1 MFLFANLVYLIKFA
15 FVQIKIVSTFLLIR
29 DNMPKS
35 QYKYNPKTLSYDKVK
50 VSAKTW
56 LIKIFSF
63 IATTLVFAGVVI
75 FVAYS
80 FFESPK
86 ERMQKREVEQLKFKY
101 SILNDQIDN
110 MSVVLQDI
118 QNRDDN
124 IYRVIFEAEPIP
136 SSIRKAGYGGANR
149 YAKLD
154 GYRNSELIIETSRK
168 LDKIASQ
175 LYVQSTS
182 FDEVFNMAINKAEML
197 ACLPAIQPVRNVD
210 LKRISSYYG
219 YRTDPF
225 YKVKK
230 FHSGVDFSAP
240 TGTEVYA
247 TGNGVVK
254 FIRKSRRGYG
264 NVVIIDHGYG
274 YHTLYAH
281 LYEFKVKRGEKVKR
295 GQLIAL
301 VGNTG
306 KSTAP
311 HLHYEV
317 QKNRKAI
324 DPIHYF
330 FNDITPEEYEKM
342 LELSAIP
349 SQSMD

>member
-1 MFLFANLVYLIKFA
+1 
-15 FVQIKIVSTFLLIR
+15 
-29 DNMPKS
+29 MPKTK
-35 QYKYNPKTLSYDKVK
+35 YKYNPRTLSYDKVK
-50 VSAKTW
+50 ISTKTW

-63 IATTLVFAGVVI
+63 IATTLVFAFVVVI
-75 FVAYS
+75 IAYN
-80 FFESPK
+80 FLESPK
-86 ERMQKREVEQLKFKY
+86 ERMQKREIEQWKFQY

-110 MSVVLQDI
+110 ISAVLADI

-136 SSIRKAGYGGANR
+136 SSIRKAGYGGADR
-149 YAKLD
+149 YVKLD
-154 GYRNSELIIETSRK
+154 GFRNSELIIETTKK
-168 LDKIASQ
+168 LDKITSQ
-175 LYVQSTS
+175 LYIQSKS
-182 FDEVFNMAINKAEML
+182 FDEVFNMAKNKTEML
-197 ACLPAIQPVRNVD
+197 ACIPAIQPVSNVN

-240 TGTEVYA
+240 IGTEIYA

-254 FIRKSRRGYG
+254 YLRHSRRGYG
-264 NVVIIDHGYG
+264 NVLMIDHGYG
-274 YHTLYAH
+274 YCTLYSH
-281 LYEFKVKRGEKVKR
+281 IHEFKVKRGQEVKR
-295 GQLIAL
+295 GQLIATI
-301 VGNTG
+301 GNTG

-317 QKNRKAI
+317 QKDRKTV

-330 FNDITPEEYEKM
+330 FNDLTPEEYEKM
-342 LELSAIP
+342 LELSALP

>member
-1 MFLFANLVYLIKFA
+1 
-15 FVQIKIVSTFLLIR
+15 
-29 DNMPKS
+29 MPKTK
-35 QYKYNPKTLSYDKVK
+35 YKYNPRTLSYDKVK
-50 VSAKTW
+50 ISTKTW

-63 IATTLVFAGVVI
+63 IATTLVFAFVVVMI
-75 FVAYS
+75 AYN
-80 FFESPK
+80 FLESPK
-86 ERMQKREVEQLKFKY
+86 ERMQKREIEQWKFQY

-110 MSVVLQDI
+110 ISAVLADI

-136 SSIRKAGYGGANR
+136 SSIRKAGYGGADR

-154 GYRNSELIIETSRK
+154 GFRNSELIIETTKK
-168 LDKIASQ
+168 LDKITSQ
-175 LYVQSTS
+175 LYIQSKS
-182 FDEVFNMAINKAEML
+182 FDEVFNMAKNKTEML
-197 ACLPAIQPVRNVD
+197 ACIPAIQPVSNID

-240 TGTEVYA
+240 IGTEIYA

-254 FIRKSRRGYG
+254 YLRHSRRGYG
-264 NVVIIDHGYG
+264 NILIIDHGYG
-274 YHTLYAH
+274 YCTLYAH
-281 LYEFKVKRGEKVKR
+281 IHEFIVKRGQEVKR
-295 GQLIAL
+295 GQLIAT

-317 QKNRKAI
+317 QKDRKTV

-330 FNDITPEEYEKM
+330 FNDLTPEEYEKM
-342 LELSAIP
+342 LELSILP

>member
-1 MFLFANLVYLIKFA
+1 
-15 FVQIKIVSTFLLIR
+15 
-29 DNMPKS
+29 MPKTK
-35 QYKYNPKTLSYDKVK
+35 YKYNPRTLSYDKVK
-50 VSAKTW
+50 ISTKTW

-63 IATTLVFAGVVI
+63 IATTLVFAFVVVMI
-75 FVAYS
+75 AYN
-80 FFESPK
+80 FLESPK
-86 ERMQKREVEQLKFKY
+86 ERMQKREIEQWKFQY

-110 MSVVLQDI
+110 ISAVLADI

-136 SSIRKAGYGGANR
+136 SSIRKAGYGGADR

-154 GYRNSELIIETSRK
+154 GFRNSELIIETTKK
-168 LDKIASQ
+168 LDKITSQ
-175 LYVQSTS
+175 LYIQSKS
-182 FDEVFNMAINKAEML
+182 FDEVFNMAKNKTEML
-197 ACLPAIQPVRNVD
+197 ACIPAIQPVSNID

-240 TGTEVYA
+240 IGTEIYA

-254 FIRKSRRGYG
+254 YLRHSRRGYG
-264 NVVIIDHGYG
+264 NILIIDHGYG
-274 YHTLYAH
+274 YRTLYSH
-281 LYEFKVKRGEKVKR
+281 IHEFIVKRGQEVKR
-295 GQLIAL
+295 GQLIATI
-301 VGNTG
+301 GNTG

-317 QKNRKAI
+317 QKDRKTV

-330 FNDITPEEYEKM
+330 FNDLTPEEYEKM
-342 LELSAIP
+342 LELSALP

>member
-1 MFLFANLVYLIKFA
+1 
-15 FVQIKIVSTFLLIR
+15 
-29 DNMPKS
+29 MPKTK
-35 QYKYNPKTLSYDKVK
+35 YKYNPRTLSYDKVK
-50 VSAKTW
+50 ISTKTW

-63 IATTLVFAGVVI
+63 IATTLVFAFVVVMI
-75 FVAYS
+75 AYN
-80 FFESPK
+80 FLESPK
-86 ERMQKREVEQLKFKY
+86 ERMQKREIEQWKFQY

-110 MSVVLQDI
+110 ISAVLADI

-136 SSIRKAGYGGANR
+136 SSIRKAGYGGADR

-154 GYRNSELIIETSRK
+154 GFRNSELIIETTKK
-168 LDKIASQ
+168 LDKITSQ
-175 LYVQSTS
+175 LYIQSKS
-182 FDEVFNMAINKAEML
+182 FDEVFNMAKNKTEML
-197 ACLPAIQPVRNVD
+197 ACIPAIQPVSNID

-240 TGTEVYA
+240 IGTEIYA

-254 FIRKSRRGYG
+254 YLRHSRRGYG
-264 NVVIIDHGYG
+264 NILIIDHGYG
-274 YHTLYAH
+274 YRTLYSH
-281 LYEFKVKRGEKVKR
+281 IHEFKVKRGQEVKR
-295 GQLIAL
+295 GQLIAT

-317 QKNRKAI
+317 QKDRKTV

-330 FNDITPEEYEKM
+330 FNDLTPEEYEKM
-342 LELSAIP
+342 LELSILP

>member
-1 MFLFANLVYLIKFA
+1 
-15 FVQIKIVSTFLLIR
+15 
-29 DNMPKS
+29 MPKTK
-35 QYKYNPKTLSYDKVK
+35 YKYNPRTLSYDKVK
-50 VSAKTW
+50 ISTKTW

-63 IATTLVFAGVVI
+63 IATTLVFAFVVVI
-75 FVAYS
+75 IAYN
-80 FFESPK
+80 FLESPK
-86 ERMQKREVEQLKFKY
+86 ERMQKREIEQWKFQY

-110 MSVVLQDI
+110 ISAVLADI

-136 SSIRKAGYGGANR
+136 SSIRKAGYGGADR

-154 GYRNSELIIETSRK
+154 GFRNSELIIETTKK
-168 LDKIASQ
+168 LDKITSQ
-175 LYVQSTS
+175 LYIQSKS
-182 FDEVFNMAINKAEML
+182 FDEVFNMAKNKTEML
-197 ACLPAIQPVRNVD
+197 ACIPAIQPVSNID

-240 TGTEVYA
+240 IGTEIYA

-254 FIRKSRRGYG
+254 YLRHSRRGYG
-264 NVVIIDHGYG
+264 NILIIDHGYG
-274 YHTLYAH
+274 YRTLYSH
-281 LYEFKVKRGEKVKR
+281 IHEFIVKRGQEVKR
-295 GQLIAL
+295 GQLIATI
-301 VGNTG
+301 GNTG

-317 QKNRKAI
+317 QKDRKTV

-330 FNDITPEEYEKM
+330 FNDLTPEEYEKM
-342 LELSAIP
+342 LELSALP